1 MVRADK
7 MCVLYFIGLLVLSDS
22 DSAAL
27 FRVPINEAR

>member
-7 MCVLYFIGLLVLSDS
+7 MCVLFFIGLLVVSDT
-22 DSAAL
+22 AAL